1 VIPILPNY
9 AKELGG
15 SAMWTGIVVGIYAL
29 CSFIATPIWG
39 NLSDRYGRRP
49 LLLYTIVF
57 STVAY
62 FMFSFA
68 TTIWLLLL
76 CRAIAGLGSGNI
88 SVAQAYISDVSS
100 PEKRT
105 KMMGMIGAA
114 FGMGFI
120 LGPPIGGFIAGE
132 LGFAWLGYITAMLCA
147 INFILAYLFLE
158 ESLVEKKTKKL
169 QIIPIDLYKQS
180 FSIKQRAFIFIYNFF
195 FVSAFSMFQ
204 ITATLLWE
212 DKYGYNEKQRGYL
225 FMFIGLCNA
234 IVQAGLISVFK
245 KYLSEKKLVIIG
257 SVTMGLCILSIPFM
271 SKNLFIPYQ
280 LLALAVMTIANGGI
294 GPSLLTTLSLT
305 GESNEQGALM
315 GIFQS
320 MGSLARLAGPV
331 IGSLLYAYD
340 IHAPYICAFAIMLFI
355 LFLVNGIFKKQESSV
370 LSV

>member
-1 VIPILPNY
+1 MDRRIAILLLTIFIDLLGFGIVIPILPNY

-204 ITATLLWE
+204 ITATLL
-212 DKYGYNEKQRGYL
+212 
-225 FMFIGLCNA
+225 C
-234 IVQAGLISVFK
+234 
-245 KYLSEKKLVIIG
+245 
-257 SVTMGLCILSIPFM
+257 
-271 SKNLFIPYQ
+271 
-280 LLALAVMTIANGGI
+280 
-294 GPSLLTTLSLT
+294 
-305 GESNEQGALM
+305 
-315 GIFQS
+315 
-320 MGSLARLAGPV
+320 
-331 IGSLLYAYD
+331 
-340 IHAPYICAFAIMLFI
+340 
-355 LFLVNGIFKKQESSV
+355 
-370 LSV
+370 